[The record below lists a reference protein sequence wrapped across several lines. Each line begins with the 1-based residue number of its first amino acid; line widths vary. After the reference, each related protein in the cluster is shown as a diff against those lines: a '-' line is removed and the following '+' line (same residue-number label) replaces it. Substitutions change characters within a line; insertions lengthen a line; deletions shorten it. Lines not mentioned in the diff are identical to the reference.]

1 MAVTA
6 LAEDDDASSR
16 IMPLDDADCSKCMR
30 SIITK
35 RAVASSVAI
44 VRCART
50 RGLQFFIDRLH
61 EHPHPVEQIRSAD
74 AEHDR
79 LWQSGD
85 DEAVHGPFETQ
96 PAAD

>member
-16 IMPLDDADCSKCMR
+16 IMPLDDADCSKCRR

-44 VRCART
+44 VAAPRT

-61 EHPHPVEQIRSAD
+61 
-74 AEHDR
+74 DR
-79 LWQSGD
+79 VGIPLMRAAIATAKPIAGSRIDSIEPCSG
-85 DEAVHGPFETQ
+85 
-96 PAAD
+96 